1 MPKAEDFEVLIM
13 TLSCEDRHVVLKS
26 WRCRPFR
33 TRYKKT
39 WSVPR
44 PVYRL
49 VGLAIA
55 NSPAF

>member
-55 NSPAF
+55 